1 MSKANDLHR
10 LHEEE
15 REERV
20 NTFINAINR
29 SLEAGEKKHNEFVE
43 RHKLKSNGAI
53 EGFYKAYCFENDF
66 EDNKRVEE
74 YWHSIHPNVNQMH
87 EFKHLTAL
95 KQRGRD
101 EVIDILKTEAVTDI
115 LIESNLLEREQ
126 FLSLVELG
134 KSIYYEFLGSYLR
147 SVTFFVPDAE
157 SFKKEIEEMLS
168 MYGNEQSRDGFRMLC
183 KKIEVRIVSHFDEST
198 QIILKK
204 SEDE

>member
-1 MSKANDLHR
+1 MNQSDWLNQ
-10 LHEEE
+10 EQQYE
-15 REERV
+15 REEGM
-20 NTFINAINR
+20 NKLTQSIEM
-29 SLEAGEKKHNEFVE
+29 SLRAGQKKHNEFVE

-74 YWHSIHPNVNQMH
+74 FWNSIHPNVNQMW

-95 KQRGRD
+95 KMRGRD

-126 FLSLVELG
+126 FLSLITLG
-134 KSIYYEFLGSYLR
+134 KSIYHDFLGTYLR
-147 SVTFFVPDAE
+147 AITFFVPDAK
-157 SFKKEIEEMLS
+157 SFKEEIEDMLE
-168 MYGNEQSRDGFRMLC
+168 MYGDEQSRTGFRLLC

-198 QIILKK
+198 QIIIKK
-204 SEDE
+204 

>member
-20 NTFINAINR
+20 NTLINAINK
-29 SLEAGEKKHNEFVE
+29 SLEVGQEKHQKFVD
-43 RHKLKSNGAI
+43 RHKEKSGGAI
-53 EGFYKAYCFENDF
+53 EGFYKVYCFENDF

-74 YWHSIHPNVNQMH
+74 YWNSLNPNVNQMW

-101 EVIDILKTEAVTDI
+101 EVIEILKTQAVTDI

-126 FLSLVELG
+126 FLSLVKLG

-147 SVTFFVPDAE
+147 SVTFFVPDAKA
-157 SFKKEIEEMLS
+157 FKEEIEEMLE
-168 MYGNEQSRDGFRMLC
+168 MYGDESSREGFFLLC
-183 KKIEVRIVSHFDEST
+183 KKVEVKIVSHFDEST
-198 QIILKK
+198 QIILNKDK
-204 SEDE
+204 D